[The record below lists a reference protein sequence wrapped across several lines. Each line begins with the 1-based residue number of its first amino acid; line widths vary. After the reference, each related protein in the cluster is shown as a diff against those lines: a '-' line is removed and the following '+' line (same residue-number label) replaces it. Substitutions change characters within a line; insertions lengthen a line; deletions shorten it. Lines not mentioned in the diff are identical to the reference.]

1 MHGMTSTTHVAVSA
15 LRCAIAF
22 FVIVLLVSCSTK
34 QEFLLDSDVPAPSG
48 MDNRETSGI
57 TRKQDL
63 LIGID
68 SVFAGRVIDA
78 SSSLDGLKV
87 RFSRNGWV
95 LVRSSGDTVLAT
107 GIFEKTDRRCR
118 VRVMKNELDP
128 AMSRISYLV
137 SEITASEKEGSRSD
151 DG

>member
-1 MHGMTSTTHVAVSA
+1 
-15 LRCAIAF
+15 
-22 FVIVLLVSCSTK
+22 
-34 QEFLLDSDVPAPSG
+34 